1 MTDESSSQ
9 SSAAGAP
16 KSLLARIREASMK
29 AAQLIVARFDREL
42 ADLLCKFHD
51 APLWSPAIIATE
63 RIRAHLAY
71 RLNYGDTSIVVLLA
85 EVEAHL
91 AKLLRVFLKVDPEG
105 FDILECRVKV
115 FEELRKRRTS

>member
-1 MTDESSSQ
+1 
-9 SSAAGAP
+9 
-16 KSLLARIREASMK
+16 MK

-42 ADLLCKFHD
+42 ADLLCKFYE
-51 APLWSPAIIATE
+51 APLWGPAIIATE

-91 AKLLRVFLKVDPEG
+91 NKLLRVFLKVDPEG
-105 FDILECRVKV
+105 FDILERRVMV
-115 FEELRKRRTS
+115 AEGLRKLRAS